1 MSNFYNVTIEV
12 NGAKVTVSEA
22 SSAAVREL
30 VGLDTVARS
39 AFDDRL
45 VSDIVCALADKNQR
59 IPAIKF
65 VRALR
70 GWGLKEAKDWVDT
83 HCPQRA
89 ASTLPPIESFQHA
102 RNKPVP
108 GDI

>member
-22 SSAAVREL
+22 SGAAVREL
-30 VGLDTVARS
+30 VGLDVITRS
-39 AFDDRL
+39 SFDERL
-45 VSDIVCALADKNQR
+45 VSEIVSALCASDQR

-65 VRALR
+65 VRIIRA
-70 GWGLKEAKDWVDT
+70 WGLREAKDWVDNNY
-83 HCPQRA
+83 PRPVP
-89 ASTLPPIESFQHA
+89 STLPPIESFQHA